1 MYTHTPH
8 THTHTHVHTHT
19 TYALTSV
26 LTVGVDKEV
35 RVVEFFRVAGLL
47 VKADRRIKVQPLSRY
62 SRPAIAIRTAYAL
75 KNVQF
80 SVNSFLLFQMKL
92 QTELQMGMMKK
103 AN

>member
-8 THTHTHVHTHT
+8 ATHIHVHTHT

-47 VKADRRIKVQPLSRY
+47 VKADRRIEVQPLSRY
-62 SRPAIAIRTAYAL
+62 SRPAIAIQTAYAL

-80 SVNSFLLFQMKL
+80 SVSRSFCFR
-92 QTELQMGMMKK
+92 
-103 AN
+103 